1 MNLVYLTYT
10 RAFGVGS
17 SEIQIKLLSWIN
29 IFFRHDI
36 QLHKLVDLYETSI
49 NNCFKRC
56 DICTG
61 LYIFETILFYLILMK
76 AACSTFFLGFPLEGI
91 HYPYNALKLPKD
103 GQYSKLSCKFEFG
116 DP

>member
-1 MNLVYLTYT
+1 
-10 RAFGVGS
+10 
-17 SEIQIKLLSWIN
+17 
-29 IFFRHDI
+29 
-36 QLHKLVDLYETSI
+36 
-49 NNCFKRC
+49 
-56 DICTG
+56 
-61 LYIFETILFYLILMK
+61 MK